1 MPQNC
6 NYGKLCLW
14 LWNGKRIEHLLLE
27 RLDNLIE
34 IEIDSKP
41 ETDNAMGDSL
51 TFVNRLYEESKLKQV
66 KNEVLHDLR
75 NELKTIIS
83 LRNPVMKHLDISKT
97 MMTS

>member
-1 MPQNC
+1 
-6 NYGKLCLW
+6 
-14 LWNGKRIEHLLLE
+14 
-27 RLDNLIE
+27 
-34 IEIDSKP
+34 
-41 ETDNAMGDSL
+41 MGDSL

-83 LRNPVMKHLDISKT
+83 LRNPVMKHLDISKI